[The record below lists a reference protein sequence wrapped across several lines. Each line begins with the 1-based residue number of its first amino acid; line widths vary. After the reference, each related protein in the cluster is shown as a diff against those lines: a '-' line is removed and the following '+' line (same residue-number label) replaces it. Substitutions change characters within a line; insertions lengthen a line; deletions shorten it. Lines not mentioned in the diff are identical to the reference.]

1 MHDGDHGAVV
11 RSAVAGAYLRA
22 LPHLAPCP
30 PSFPPCPFL
39 SLPSTS
45 WPRPGAPF
53 LPSALLPSLPPSFPS
68 PLPLSSPKTK
78 QNSPHTSVQAF
89 NAQFT
94 LGGKD
99 EAQFRPPQGASS
111 TCARAA
117 DATGTGNGNWIHC
130 GAYVSGDGRDMFCLN
145 RHPLGLWPGLA
156 PLPHNQPRVANSALR
171 EFAKREGW
179 VITPSCSGAF
189 VPGGSRYASSS
200 SSNPVPS
207 P

>member
-1 MHDGDHGAVV
+1 MWGVGGVYENEKDGAQLCAAAHGLTDVRELYAGSVGDYAGKSWVSYSFYLYSMKTLHMHDGDHGAVV

-117 DATGTGNGNWIHC
+117 DATGSMG
-130 GAYVSGDGRDMFCLN
+130 
-145 RHPLGLWPGLA
+145 
-156 PLPHNQPRVANSALR
+156 
-171 EFAKREGW
+171 
-179 VITPSCSGAF
+179 
-189 VPGGSRYASSS
+189 
-200 SSNPVPS
+200 
-207 P
+207 